1 MSRWYPCKEGYEARK
16 PEWKTYYVPTPVL
29 LLREDFVPREHLTM
43 LGDNFLVVTLGGGVP
58 GSERDGSNN
67 FSSLPGYTLE
77 NLKKKLHWGIIYN
90 TMKITTCKYTV
101 GQVLVNG
108 SSCETTTIL
117 IIWKPPIILE
127 SSLVPFCS
135 NSTPPPPVSGNHWA
149 ALKSYKFSF
158 LRCFVWNSPKMW
170 ISGEI
175 HTT

>member
-77 NLKKKLHWGIIYN
+77 NLKKKLH
-90 TMKITTCKYTV
+90 
-101 GQVLVNG
+101 
-108 SSCETTTIL
+108 
-117 IIWKPPIILE
+117 
-127 SSLVPFCS
+127 
-135 NSTPPPPVSGNHWA
+135 
-149 ALKSYKFSF
+149 
-158 LRCFVWNSPKMW
+158 
-170 ISGEI
+170 
-175 HTT
+175 